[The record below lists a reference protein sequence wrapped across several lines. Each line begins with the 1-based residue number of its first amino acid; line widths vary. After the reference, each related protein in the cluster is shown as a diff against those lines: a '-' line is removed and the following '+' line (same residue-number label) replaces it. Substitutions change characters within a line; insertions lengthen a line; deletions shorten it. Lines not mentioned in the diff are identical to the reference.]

1 LTFLQSSFF
10 DLLPL
15 EFYVSNLNL
24 TESLNTVVF
33 TDSLI
38 TSNSL
43 ISTQLSS
50 TDITIL
56 NQTISLLTPNISDVS
71 NEDSTYTSFLEG
83 NLDELGLTESDFLD
97 STTLGLIA
105 KIAIR
110 AKEQKLADPVLVS
123 VNADVTRTLLNMGFD
138 RIFVILDSLPETVTE
153 LKQVPMV
160 QESLEA
166 TQQRIINAHK
176 VLMSL
181 NETNYQ
187 AFCNLVSTLEEK

>member
-1 LTFLQSSFF
+1 MKEQNEGAIFYAMRDSHYVIKFIGEIRLTLCGAL
-10 DLLPL
+10 DRHL
-15 EFYVSNLNL
+15 ERV
-24 TESLNTVVF
+24 
-33 TDSLI
+33 
-38 TSNSL
+38 
-43 ISTQLSS
+43 LSS
-50 TDITIL
+50 GKCQHVLVD
-56 NQTISLLTPNISDVS
+56 
-71 NEDSTYTSFLEG
+71 
-83 NLDELGLTESDFLD
+83 LTESDFLD

-138 RIFVILDSLPETVTE
+138 RIFVILDLLPETVTE